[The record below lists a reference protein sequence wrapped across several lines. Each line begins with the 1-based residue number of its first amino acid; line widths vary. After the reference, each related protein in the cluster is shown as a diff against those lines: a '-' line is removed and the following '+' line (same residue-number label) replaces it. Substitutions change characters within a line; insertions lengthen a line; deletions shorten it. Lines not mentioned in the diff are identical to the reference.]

1 MTDSRLYP
9 IDEVL
14 ASLQAEEGFSATAY
28 RDSLGW
34 LTIGY
39 GRLIDERRPGGGVS
53 EEEGLYLLRN
63 DITRTV
69 TELRRAVPFF
79 AGLDGPRC
87 AVVIELG
94 FQLGL
99 GGLLGFRRMLAALE
113 RGDNEAAADELL
125 DSRYAEQVPARAARY
140 AERLRTVS

>member
-1 MTDSRLYP
+1 MEDNRLYP
-9 IDEVL
+9 ITEVL

-39 GRLIDERRPGGGVS
+39 GRLIDERRSGGIS
-53 EEEGLYLLRN
+53 EDEAVVLLRN

-140 AERLRTVS
+140 AERLRAVS